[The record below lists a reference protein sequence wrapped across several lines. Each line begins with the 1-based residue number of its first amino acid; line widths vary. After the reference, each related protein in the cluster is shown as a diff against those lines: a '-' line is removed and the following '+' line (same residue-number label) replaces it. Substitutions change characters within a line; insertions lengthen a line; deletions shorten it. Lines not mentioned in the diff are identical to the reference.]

1 MTMSKPAIENDRNTS
16 TVTGQ
21 HAILGVDIVSFSTL
35 QDEEQLAVI
44 KKLMLL
50 MREALAYNGI
60 SDDAY
65 RWSPAG
71 DGGYLTF
78 VTDENCR
85 SAIDVAFSI

>member
-1 MTMSKPAIENDRNTS
+1 MSKPAIENDRNTS